1 MIVLGGRRQTRR
13 LEFKNA
19 MDAKPIKPAFLLAVL
34 SFALFCVAAARLSA
48 QQTDPVDPQL
58 RDAYRRVRFERQ
70 FPPEAVAY
78 IQAQLQNEERASKKL
93 AELATDQRPE
103 IRSLVA
109 LLLGELGQPEGA
121 ATLWKLIRD
130 DVELVRI
137 TAAGAFVRLRSLT
150 SFPVS
155 TDGLR
160 DERNTVRRLVAAALC
175 QLADKAAEGALID
188 ALRDDDE
195 RVRME
200 IVQALGPM
208 SCGTAAA
215 MPSMVEMLH
224 DPSVPV
230 RDRTAR
236 VLGQFSDPVVVTH
249 LIQALKDPDWHVR
262 AAAADSLGG
271 WVRKEPSAIAPL
283 IAVLQGDEYALVRD
297 RAADSLAL
305 PEDEKSINALVEAI
319 LSDNRDARYHAA
331 KAIVKSR
338 ATSALPKLVDR
349 RNHADPEVRLKIYE
363 VVGGIGGTD
372 QVTVLLEATSDAD
385 ANVRIAAI
393 DALRRLR
400 ERGAVKVLIERLN
413 DPSPHVRAHS
423 ARVLGEL
430 GDRESVKAVVSL
442 LRDSNGF
449 VRGAAAEAL
458 GKLGDATA
466 VPSLVQVLTGERG
479 ADDRENVDEQGLVIG
494 TGAREL
500 PDVLRQKRVEEKV
513 KAVQALGEIADPSA
527 ADPIINNGLRAQ
539 DATLRAESAIAL
551 GKMKVERAVEPLKE
565 TVAPYYQDIPM
576 DTENIIASETSVPD
590 SVRLAREKDAR
601 VRASV
606 AWALG
611 QIGNP
616 GAVQTLNR
624 ALNDPNSLV
633 RDAAIEAL
641 QKITERQEEQAD
653 KERPRASR

>member
-1 MIVLGGRRQTRR
+1 MG
-13 LEFKNA
+13 
-19 MDAKPIKPAFLLAVL
+19 AKPIKSAYL
-34 SFALFCVAAARLSA
+34 VAAVALVLFGFSVVRLSA
-48 QQTDPVDPQL
+48 QQTDPVDAQL
-58 RDAYRRVRFERQ
+58 RDAYRRLRFERQ

-103 IRSLVA
+103 VRSLVA
-109 LLLGELGQPEGA
+109 LLLGEVAQPEGGA
-121 ATLWKLIRD
+121 ILWKLMRD
-130 DVELVRI
+130 DAELVRV
-137 TAAGAFVRLRSLT
+137 TAAGAIVRLHALT

-155 TDGLR
+155 TAGLR
-160 DERNTVRRLVAAALC
+160 DERTSVRRLTAAALC
-175 QLADKAAEGALID
+175 QIADKAAESPLID

-200 IVQALGPM
+200 VAQALGPM

-215 MPSMVEMLH
+215 MPSVIETLH
-224 DPSVPV
+224 DPSVSV
-230 RDRTAR
+230 RDRAAR
-236 VLGQFSDPVVVTH
+236 VLGQFADPVVVTH
-249 LIQALKDPDWHVR
+249 LVQALKDPDWHVR

-271 WVRKEPSAIAPL
+271 WVKKEPSAIAPL

-305 PEDEKSINALVEAI
+305 PEDETSINALVEAI
-319 LSDNRDARYHAA
+319 VSDNRDARYHAA
-331 KAIVKSR
+331 KAITKSR
-338 ATSALPKLVDR
+338 ATSAIPKLLTR
-349 RNHADPEVRLKIYE
+349 RDHTDPEVRLKIFE

-372 QVTVLLEATSDAD
+372 QVPVLLEATSDAD
-385 ANVRIAAI
+385 PNVRIAAI

-430 GDRESVKAVVSL
+430 GDRDSVKAIVDL
-442 LRDSNGF
+442 LRDQNGF

-466 VPSLVQVLTGERG
+466 VPSLVQVLTG
-479 ADDRENVDEQGLVIG
+479 DRSKDAQDKLDEQGLVIG

-500 PDVLRQKRVEEKV
+500 PDVLRQRQVDEKV
-513 KAVQALGEIADPSA
+513 KAVQALGEIADPAS
-527 ADPIINNGLRAQ
+527 ADPIIDNGLRAQ

-565 TVAPYYQDIPM
+565 TVAPYYQDIPL
-576 DTENIIASETSVPD
+576 DTENVIASETSVPD

-611 QIGNP
+611 QIGSA

-641 QKITERQEEQAD
+641 QKITEHQEDQAD
-653 KERPRASR
+653 KAKPRAAR